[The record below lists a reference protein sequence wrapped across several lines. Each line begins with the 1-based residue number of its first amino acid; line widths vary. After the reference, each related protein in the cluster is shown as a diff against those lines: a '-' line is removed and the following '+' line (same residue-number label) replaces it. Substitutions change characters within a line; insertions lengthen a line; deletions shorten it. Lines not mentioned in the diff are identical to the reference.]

1 MRKRSGQV
9 HSRESSATLQLTVS
23 LLYLRKIKRLLM
35 ISKTSKIVSKIISKT
50 KETFRKNYIKPAIEL
65 GLIKMTLPEK
75 PNSKNQ
81 RYVKQ

>member
-1 MRKRSGQV
+1 MFM
-9 HSRESSATLQLTVS
+9 
-23 LLYLRKIKRLLM
+23 RKIKRLLM

>member
-1 MRKRSGQV
+1 
-9 HSRESSATLQLTVS
+9 
-23 LLYLRKIKRLLM
+23 M

-75 PNSKNQ
+75 PNSAF
-81 RYVKQ
+81 

>member
-1 MRKRSGQV
+1 MEYDVPYTANAIMEALHLKS
-9 HSRESSATLQLTVS
+9 
-23 LLYLRKIKRLLM
+23 
-35 ISKTSKIVSKIISKT
+35 
-50 KETFRKNYIKPAIEL
+50 KETFRKNYIKLAIEL